1 MNIVRVFVHQVVAF
15 FLSRTARIILMKNSN
30 YAELLELDRNFRNF
44 TCPAALCC
52 PVDFSLD
59 DKEQRSMFLKNWSS
73 DPRVAFQQFYA
84 SIYLRERG

>member
-1 MNIVRVFVHQVVAF
+1 
-15 FLSRTARIILMKNSN
+15 MKNSN

-44 TCPAALCC
+44 TCPAALRC

-84 SIYLRERG
+84 SIYLRELG